1 LAVALLAVVLP
12 HAAQLAGAQSPQG
25 PGSAIAHVHAF
36 PDSTLACVSLTAT
49 PQQLEVLQRNA
60 VVRTL
65 LSGITR
71 GSHWL
76 AQRLLRDT
84 GIETEHWQTLLHRGV
99 SVGLTDF
106 AESGEPCWLLVA
118 DAADK
123 APVFAAALDRM
134 RQRMGA
140 SVMVAE
146 HGRARPW
153 VVTTPLGRTAFASD
167 DARLVIG
174 DGIATVTAALD
185 RMREPERAGVLATTP
200 GFAEFEL
207 AVSVQRHRLL
217 AAWLRP
223 NRLAERA
230 LQHAPADLVGKA
242 RGVLRALDLT
252 RVAGAGMTVALDG
265 TDFVETYHVEWPA
278 PRNGPLAELI
288 APKAVLRAEAAA
300 LVPADVDSFSM
311 SAIDL
316 QRVWHAGMR
325 LFGELAPREADR
337 VQAMLV
343 QFGDALGVNV
353 QDELLG
359 RLGTQV
365 VTLQWAG
372 ANDAE
377 SAVLV
382 QLTDAQQFDRAL
394 RRVIGGMDMPVR
406 EEAINGYRALVLEA
420 LESGPVITV
429 TEDSLVF
436 ASSTRAMQRALD
448 QLAAPRGA
456 ATAVQVPAGA
466 SAWGLTKLAPMLRQA
481 ATALGT
487 RLPGIDALPDL
498 AGALHRLA
506 TAAGNGRLESLSTH
520 DDRMVTVTVR
530 SPLGGAVTM
539 AAALGAA
546 AAMSGLP
553 AQGVDAASEPRGTP
567 DLRATLAAIVAAERA
582 AIARPDSSGALS
594 LGELV
599 REGL

>member
-1 LAVALLAVVLP
+1 
-12 HAAQLAGAQSPQG
+12 
-25 PGSAIAHVHAF
+25 
-36 PDSTLACVSLTAT
+36 
-49 PQQLEVLQRNA
+49 
-60 VVRTL
+60 
-65 LSGITR
+65 
-71 GSHWL
+71 
-76 AQRLLRDT
+76 
-84 GIETEHWQTLLHRGV
+84 
-99 SVGLTDF
+99 
-106 AESGEPCWLLVA
+106 
-118 DAADK
+118 
-123 APVFAAALDRM
+123 
-134 RQRMGA
+134 
-140 SVMVAE
+140 
-146 HGRARPW
+146 
-153 VVTTPLGRTAFASD
+153 
-167 DARLVIG
+167 
-174 DGIATVTAALD
+174 
-185 RMREPERAGVLATTP
+185 
-200 GFAEFEL
+200 
-207 AVSVQRHRLL
+207 
-217 AAWLRP
+217 
-223 NRLAERA
+223 
-230 LQHAPADLVGKA
+230 
-242 RGVLRALDLT
+242 
-252 RVAGAGMTVALDG
+252 
-265 TDFVETYHVEWPA
+265 
-278 PRNGPLAELI
+278 
-288 APKAVLRAEAAA
+288 
-300 LVPADVDSFSM
+300 VPADVDSFSM

-599 REGL
+599 REGLLAESDVGRAADDSTYERGGYRLTVLRDPGKDKNAFIAVAWPAGQRKGTVYA